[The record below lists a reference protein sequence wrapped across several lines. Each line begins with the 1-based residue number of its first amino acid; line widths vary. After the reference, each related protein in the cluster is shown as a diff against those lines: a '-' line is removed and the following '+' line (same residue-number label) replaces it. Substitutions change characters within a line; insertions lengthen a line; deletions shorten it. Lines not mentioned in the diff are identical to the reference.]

1 MKVWRTR
8 EGSKLQRSTFKDEDS
23 IQRVLYHSSC
33 KGGLRIGSAV
43 VLCQDGALLVT
54 EAVLVCTHIGFMQ
67 VNQGKTPRVWLVF
80 CAQPEGEKGCM
91 LPDSLE
97 VAQGAEDA
105 IASQS
110 QASCWNKMGIPF
122 ICRNKSKY

>member
-1 MKVWRTR
+1 MKARN
-8 EGSKLQRSTFKDEDS
+8 FKEALS
-23 IQRVLYHSSC
+23 RMKTPS
-33 KGGLRIGSAV
+33 KGGYTAPAAKEAFGQGLQWCCA
-43 VLCQDGALLVT
+43 QDRALLVT

-67 VNQGKTPRVWLVF
+67 VNQGKTPRVWLLF

-110 QASCWNKMGIPF
+110 QAWCWNKMGIPF
-122 ICRNKSKY
+122 ICRNNSKY